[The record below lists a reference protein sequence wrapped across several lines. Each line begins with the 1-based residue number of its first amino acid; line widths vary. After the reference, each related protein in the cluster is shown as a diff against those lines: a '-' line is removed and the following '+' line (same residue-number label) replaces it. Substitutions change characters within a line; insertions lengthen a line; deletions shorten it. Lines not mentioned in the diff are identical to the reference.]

1 MKTKELR
8 ELSIEDLK
16 QKELDLK
23 RELFELRNQTQ
34 LGQAQSPAR
43 FGMIKKSIARVL
55 TLIHEKEKVENGSA
69 KKS

>member
-8 ELSIEDLK
+8 ELSKEDLQ
-16 QKELDLK
+16 QKEHDLK

-43 FGMIKKSIARVL
+43 FGVIKKTIARVL
-55 TLIHEKEKVENGSA
+55 TVLHEKEKVENGSA
-69 KKS
+69 K